1 MSKPFQFVLNWISR
15 NFSNDA
21 SKMLITTGVAG
32 WAISS
37 IAQIGAI
44 LLNTEISNEKKSF
57 LVPQE
62 IADAAVNIGAFFLI
76 TQCSKKLMT
85 KMCKT
90 GKIAS
95 KSVREFLNNSP
106 ELKSKVGK
114 LDFDIEKVLPKNS
127 KLLDNYETYKSF
139 ATTFTTVGAG
149 IISSNIVTPI
159 VRNNMAADMQ
169 KNYIQN
175 KQIYSQP
182 SFKSNGFPRNPTTL
196 TIGNL
201 PAAAA
206 RLLLQISRSRKRS
219 FL

>member
-1 MSKPFQFVLNWISR
+1 MSKPFQSILNWISR

-21 SKMLITTGVAG
+21 SKMLIATGVAG
-32 WAISS
+32 WTISS

-44 LLNTEISNEKKSF
+44 LLNPKISDEKKSF

-76 TQCSKKLMT
+76 TQCSKNLMT

-95 KSVREFLNNSP
+95 KKVREFLNKSP

-114 LDFDIEKVLPKNS
+114 IDFDIEKVLEKNNN
-127 KLLDNYETYKSF
+127 LFENYETYKSF
-139 ATTFTTVGAG
+139 VTTFTTVGAG
-149 IISSNIVTPI
+149 IVSSNIITPI
-159 VRNNMAADMQ
+159 IRNNMAANMQ

-175 KQIYSQP
+175 KQTYSQP
-182 SFKSNGFPRNPTTL
+182 TFKSNGLR
-196 TIGNL
+196 I
-201 PAAAA
+201 
-206 RLLLQISRSRKRS
+206 
-219 FL
+219 